1 MELSLAT
8 ANTNMTN
15 KVNFNNM
22 LLSQFIDYLDNVQKI
37 TAKNYIVCL
46 NPFFKYLQDNNITN
60 PQKEDIKAYKRYLIT
75 YINPKTNKPITQSTK
90 QQYLR
95 AVKQFIEW
103 LYSEGY
109 YENIASSIRNFKLK
123 RDINNK
129 SSKDAFT
136 ESDIQVILNS
146 IDRTT
151 AVGKRDYAIILLA
164 VTGGLR
170 INELSN
176 IDIQDLEL
184 INGKCKLKILGKGHT
199 DKDNYIKVIPAVYEV
214 IQDYL
219 KTRDNIKP
227 TDALFTSTSNR
238 ALNKRITKQSISQ
251 IIKNRL
257 RQAGYNSPS
266 LTAHSLRHTSIT
278 LLLNAGADIYTAQM
292 HARHQ
297 DPKTTE
303 IYAHKN
309 IKETAHTEQ
318 DVYNQIFKPTE
329 SEDKR
334 EDIKQNI
341 NKLTKEQQIQVLNY
355 INNLKLCIA

>member
-1 MELSLAT
+1 MELVLVQNSGT
-8 ANTNMTN
+8 TNILETN
-15 KVNFNNM
+15 NK
-22 LLSQFIDYLDNVQKI
+22 LIGQFIDYLDNVQKI

-46 NPFFKYLQDNNITN
+46 NLFFKYLKDNNITN
-60 PQKEDIKAYKRYLIT
+60 PKKEDIKAYKKYLIA
-75 YINPKTNKPITQSTK
+75 YKNPKTNKLLKQSTK

-103 LYSEGY
+103 LNSEGY
-109 YENIASSIRNFKLK
+109 YENIASSIRNFKVK

-136 ESDIQVILNS
+136 EHDIQVILNS
-146 IDRTT
+146 IDRAT
-151 AVGKRDYAIILLA
+151 ATGKRDYAIILLA

-184 INGKCKLKILGKGHT
+184 INDKCKLKILGKGHT
-199 DKDNYIKVIPAVYEV
+199 DKDNYIKVIPAVYDA

-219 KTRDNIKP
+219 KTKKDIKV
-227 TDALFTSTSNR
+227 TDPLFTSTSNR
-238 ALNKRITKQSISQ
+238 SLNKRITKQSISQ
-251 IIKNRL
+251 IIKKRL

-309 IKETAHTEQ
+309 IKDTANTEQ
-318 DVYNQIFKPTE
+318 EIYDQIFTDNKN
-329 SEDKR
+329 SQV
-334 EDIKQNI
+334 DIDETI
-341 NKLTKEQQIQVLNY
+341 NNLTKEQQLQVLRFIKN
-355 INNLKLCIA
+355 IKLSIA